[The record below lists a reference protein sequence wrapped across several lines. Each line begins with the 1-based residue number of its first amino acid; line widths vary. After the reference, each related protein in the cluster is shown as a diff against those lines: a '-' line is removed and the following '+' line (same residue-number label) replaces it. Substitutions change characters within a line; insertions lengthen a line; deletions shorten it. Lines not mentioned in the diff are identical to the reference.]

1 MKAFLFC
8 VVYRDYG
15 AVWCTGGLKVVQI
28 QTIGLKSAKQSV
40 MLMSYFAQILKNNIS
55 NSGRTNQMLR
65 KMVSGLVVLLVLVCI
80 SVAQA
85 EEKASSGK
93 QGAANLNTTI
103 PVKMDYLIYLPE
115 NYDQKEKWPLLL
127 FLHGAG
133 ERGDDLDLVT
143 IHGPPMLAKNG
154 KQFPFIV
161 VSPQCPKDQLWQPV
175 ELTALLNEIE
185 KKYRVDKDRIY
196 VSGLSMGGFGTWSL
210 AAYTPY
216 RFAALVPIC
225 GGGEKFWVKKIKH
238 VPIWVFHGAKDTAVP
253 LERSQS
259 LVDVLKKAK
268 SDVKFTVYP
277 DAGHNS
283 WTETY
288 DNPKVYEWLLKQKRK
303 PESEVKAAEKKEEEA
318 RKAKR
323 AAAKKKK

>member
-1 MKAFLFC
+1 
-8 VVYRDYG
+8 
-15 AVWCTGGLKVVQI
+15 
-28 QTIGLKSAKQSV
+28 
-40 MLMSYFAQILKNNIS
+40 
-55 NSGRTNQMLR
+55 MLR
-65 KMVSGLVVLLVLVCI
+65 KIIPGLLSLFVLV
-80 SVAQA
+80 SMSGVQA
-85 EEKASSGK
+85 EEKTQSGK
-93 QGAANLNTTI
+93 QGAAELNTTI

-115 NYDQKEKWPLLL
+115 DYDQKEKWPLVL

-133 ERGDDLDLVT
+133 ERGDNLDLVT
-143 IHGPPMLAKNG
+143 VHGPPKLVKNG

-175 ELTALLNEIE
+175 ELTALLNEVE

-196 VSGLSMGGFGTWSL
+196 VTGLSMGGFGTWSL

-238 VPIWVFHGAKDTAVP
+238 VPIWVFHGAKDGAVP
-253 LERSQS
+253 LERSQV
-259 LVDVLKKAK
+259 LVDVLKKANA
-268 SDVKFTVYP
+268 DVSFTIYP
-277 DAGHNS
+277 EAGHDS

-288 DNPKVYEWLLKQKRK
+288 SNPKVYEWLLQQKRK
-303 PESEVKAAEKKEEEA
+303 PEAEVKAAEKKAEAA

-323 AAAKKKK
+323 AAAKKKS

>member
-1 MKAFLFC
+1 MM
-8 VVYRDYG
+8 
-15 AVWCTGGLKVVQI
+15 Q
-28 QTIGLKSAKQSV
+28 
-40 MLMSYFAQILKNNIS
+40 
-55 NSGRTNQMLR
+55 

-85 EEKASSGK
+85 EVNAQSGK
-93 QGAANLNTTI
+93 QGAAKLNTTI

-115 NYDQKEKWPLLL
+115 NYEQKEKWPLLL

-143 IHGPPMLAKNG
+143 IHGPPMLVKNE

-161 VSPQCPKDQLWQPV
+161 VSPQCPKNQLWQPV

-238 VPIWVFHGAKDTAVP
+238 VPIWVFHGAKDTGVP
-253 LERSQS
+253 VERSQT
-259 LVDVLKKAK
+259 LVDELKKAK

-277 DAGHNS
+277 NAGHNS

>member
-1 MKAFLFC
+1 
-8 VVYRDYG
+8 
-15 AVWCTGGLKVVQI
+15 
-28 QTIGLKSAKQSV
+28 
-40 MLMSYFAQILKNNIS
+40 
-55 NSGRTNQMLR
+55 MLR
-65 KMVSGLVVLLVLVCI
+65 KMVSGLVVLLVFVCF
-80 SVAQA
+80 STTQA
-85 EEKASSGK
+85 AEKTSSGK
-93 QGAANLNTTI
+93 QRVANLNTTI
-103 PVKMDYLIYLPE
+103 PVQMDYLIYLPE
-115 NYDQKEKWPLLL
+115 NYEQQDKWPLLL

-133 ERGDDLDLVT
+133 ERGDNLDLVT
-143 IHGPPMLAKNG
+143 IHGPPMLVKNG
-154 KQFPFIV
+154 KQFPFII

-185 KKYRVDKDRIY
+185 QKYRVDKDRIY

-253 LERSQS
+253 LERSQV

-277 DAGHNS
+277 EAGHNS

-288 DNPKVYEWLLKQKRK
+288 DNPKMYEWLLKQKRK
-303 PESEVKAAEKKEEEA
+303 SESEVKAAEKKEEEA

>member
-1 MKAFLFC
+1 
-8 VVYRDYG
+8 
-15 AVWCTGGLKVVQI
+15 
-28 QTIGLKSAKQSV
+28 
-40 MLMSYFAQILKNNIS
+40 MLLSYFAHVLKNNIS
-55 NSGRTNQMLR
+55 NSGRKNQMLR
-65 KMVSGLVVLLVLVCI
+65 KMVSGLVVLLVLVCV
-80 SVAQA
+80 SVVQA
-85 EEKASSGK
+85 EVKAQSGK
-93 QGAANLNTTI
+93 QGEATLKTTI
-103 PVKMDYLIYLPE
+103 PVKMNYLIYLPE
-115 NYDQKEKWPLLL
+115 NYEQKEKWPVFL

-133 ERGDDLDLVT
+133 ERGDNLDLVT
-143 IHGPPMLAKNG
+143 IHGPPMLVKNG

-253 LERSQS
+253 LDRSQV

-288 DNPKVYEWLLKQKRK
+288 DNPKLYEWLLKQKRT
-303 PESEVKAAEKKEEEA
+303 PESEIKAAEKK
-318 RKAKR
+318 
-323 AAAKKKK
+323 

>member
-1 MKAFLFC
+1 
-8 VVYRDYG
+8 
-15 AVWCTGGLKVVQI
+15 
-28 QTIGLKSAKQSV
+28 
-40 MLMSYFAQILKNNIS
+40 MLHQLIPVTVI
-55 NSGRTNQMLR
+55 
-65 KMVSGLVVLLVLVCI
+65 LLVFVCMP
-80 SVAQA
+80 VAQA
-85 EEKASSGK
+85 EVNEQSGK
-93 QGAANLNTTI
+93 QQPAELNTSI
-103 PVKMDYLIYLPE
+103 PVKMDYLVYLPKDYE
-115 NYDQKEKWPLLL
+115 QKEKWPLLL

-133 ERGDDLDLVT
+133 ERGADLDLVT
-143 IHGPPMLAKNG
+143 IHGPPKLVKNG

-161 VSPQCPKDQLWQPV
+161 VSPQCPKEQLWQPV
-175 ELTALLNEIE
+175 ELTALLNEVE

-196 VSGLSMGGFGTWSL
+196 VSGLSMGGFGTWAL

-253 LERSQS
+253 LNRSET

-268 SDVKFTVYP
+268 ADVTFTIYP
-277 DAGHNS
+277 DAGHDS

-288 DNPKVYEWLLKQKRK
+288 NNPKVYEWLLQQKRK
-303 PESEVKAAEKKEEEA
+303 PEAEVRAAEKKEA
-318 RKAKR
+318 ADRKAKR